1 MSQTY
6 QKKNISVDSID
17 QKVLQFILEKFTD
30 NGTYSSELDL
40 QENNCISEN
49 SQLLIT
55 PISKNYNKTRPCS
68 KKDWDEQQDRY
79 KKGEQMMWD
88 DSKHNKSKKGDVI
101 AIWKYKKG
109 VSFHH
114 IEKVENTQS
123 RSKSW
128 SQNVGQTDRNV
139 IFLSP
144 EFSYFK
150 WDKWIDMGGHK
161 RCMGTSHITTSKD
174 KILNELKKILN
185 GLKDEQK
192 NEQKDKI
199 LNELKNIFNG
209 LKEDKK
215 EKYILYKTD
224 ILRRIDDYKIEF
236 SEIGKDDISGII
248 KKAKEKK
255 CPIISQTGPSSRYPT
270 GGKWYLKGK
279 GMNYNK
285 LKNDIDIAYENNK
298 FPTVKLYLIKLDV

>member
-1 MSQTY
+1 MAQND
-6 QKKNISVDSID
+6 QKKNISEETSITSQEMKEMERRAKED
-17 QKVLQFILEKFTD
+17 EYYDRITSHEMNEMERRAKEDDDRPLVPKKKSTSD
-30 NGTYSSELDL
+30 CTHSSELDK

-79 KKGEQMMWD
+79 KRGEQMMWD
-88 DSKHNKSKKGDVI
+88 DSKYNKSKKGDII

-123 RSKSW
+123 RSESW

-139 IFLSP
+139 ILLSP

-150 WDKWIDMGGHK
+150 WDKWIEIGGHK
-161 RCMGTSHITTSKD
+161 RCMGTSYVTTSKN

-185 GLKDEQK
+185 V
-192 NEQKDKI
+192 
-199 LNELKNIFNG
+199 LKN
-209 LKEDKK
+209 

-224 ILRRIDDYKIEF
+224 IKTR
-236 SEIGKDDISGII
+236 
-248 KKAKEKK
+248 
-255 CPIISQTGPSSRYPT
+255 
-270 GGKWYLKGK
+270 
-279 GMNYNK
+279 
-285 LKNDIDIAYENNK
+285 
-298 FPTVKLYLIKLDV
+298 